1 MKLTKNDWI
10 HRGVGILS
18 TEGAYALM
26 IDHLCARLRITK
38 GSFYHYFN
46 GIDEYIRLIMKAW
59 ENNVNAEL
67 KKIDESGKNAN
78 ERLDML
84 RTYIFSDTGKSELG
98 VRSMALERKNLRSFV
113 DRVNTSRQRVLA
125 RICKEMGLDDK
136 RARAVARLV
145 NDCWVGLLI
154 AGIDDQSARDE
165 ALGNLTDL
173 LMKGL

>member
-18 TEGAYALM
+18 SEGAHALM
-26 IDHLCARLRITK
+26 IDHLCARFRITK

-46 GIDEYIRLIMKAW
+46 GIDEYIRLIMKSW
-59 ENNVNAEL
+59 ENNVNNEL

-84 RTYIFSDTGKSELG
+84 RNYFFSDTGKTEIG

-113 DRVNTSRQRVLA
+113 DRANTTRQRVLT

-136 RARAVARLV
+136 RAKAIARLV
-145 NDCWVGLLI
+145 NDCWVGLLVS
-154 AGIDDQSARDE
+154 GIDDQSARDE
-165 ALGNLTDL
+165 ALGNLTNL